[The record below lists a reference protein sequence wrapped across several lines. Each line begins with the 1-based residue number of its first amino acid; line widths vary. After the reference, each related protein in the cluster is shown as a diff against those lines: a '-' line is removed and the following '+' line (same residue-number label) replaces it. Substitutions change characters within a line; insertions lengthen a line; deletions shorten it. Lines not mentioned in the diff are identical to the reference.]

1 MAASAFPSIFSVSI
15 RPISKLVYHFNTR
28 VTIDNYIRRLS
39 IDNWITKATATELYA
54 SFVQIA
60 PYTTFLANLLG
71 AHVQRTASSY
81 SQLLSTDST
90 WPPSHLTLSSNH
102 CLGLLDS
109 LTLIFLKTF
118 FHRLDV

>member
-60 PYTTFLANLLG
+60 PYHYISCEPTWST
-71 AHVQRTASSY
+71 QRTASSY